1 MRCVAGTLLTS
12 ELRKEAADVT
22 ATQSLCLKLASALW
36 IIWGLARVLAGVEVT
51 TLDTAGELQAFA
63 HSVSPELSAMMEEH
77 AAVGG
82 MLSQD
87 GWNLGLSGI
96 VAIIAG
102 VFVWRGST
110 AVWIAML
117 TALLAGGAVTQV
129 KHCRTEF
136 NEATGGPTAE
146 SMCFQGDIG
155 YFLFVGLEDYANF
168 IPTIMILIAVVAIVR
183 SCRGLFSGFKQTGE
197 VN

>member
-1 MRCVAGTLLTS
+1 M
-12 ELRKEAADVT
+12 T
-22 ATQSLCLKLASALW
+22 ATQSTCLKLASALW
-36 IIWGLARVLAGVEVT
+36 IIWGLARVLADVEVT
-51 TLDTAGELQAFA
+51 TLDTAGKLQAFA
-63 HSVSPELSAMMEEH
+63 HSVSPELLAMMEEH

-102 VFVWRGST
+102 VFVWRGSMT
-110 AVWIAML
+110 AIWVSALI
-117 TALLAGGAVTQV
+117 ALLAGGAATQV

-136 NEATGGPTAE
+136 SEATGGPLAE

-155 YFLFVGLEDYANF
+155 YFFFVGLGDYSNI
-168 IPTIMILIAVVAIVR
+168 IPAIMVLIAVAAIML
-183 SCRGLFSGFKQTGE
+183 SGWGLFSGLKRTGE